1 MSEKIKTRL
10 DFSAWVFHKLLLCF
24 QNSPYLCGLK
34 TFDLSVYK
42 LKTLFF
48 KFLRR
53 GVHGAFDF
61 RDGLPSH
68 NATLSYVQ
76 MLGNM

>member
-1 MSEKIKTRL
+1 MVVFLK
-10 DFSAWVFHKLLLCF
+10 FSVFVWT
-24 QNSPYLCGLK
+24 S
-34 TFDLSVYK
+34 FD
-42 LKTLFF
+42 F

-53 GVHGAFDF
+53 GMHGAFDF